1 MYKIIIL
8 SFKESKRLAKI
19 KKRFKYLNLNF
30 KVIYGVNAKTNT
42 GQQILKK
49 NYNKERSEF
58 FLGRPLPYAEMSAP
72 YLHLKAYKYIVKNK
86 INNCII
92 LEDDVYPS
100 KELVF
105 FKNNVKIKKDNYII
119 GLMSYDGFIFKK
131 PDIKLKK
138 FNIHTAKTH
147 LHHVA
152 AYACDLLFCKTMLSK
167 TKGKICG
174 VSDWPINLI
183 KNNIYSSV
191 VLPYPVIIDETNES
205 LLANDRKLSLP
216 SYKIKKFIPKNLFS
230 FLSFFY
236 YLCHIPYFTGRYKS
250 LKFFREYFIEKK
262 ICLFINY
269 FFDIYINTKNIYYDK
284 NFYSMDLISVIKK
297 NIKKKLD

>member
-1 MYKIIIL
+1 MELPQNKKILFFSNQGL
-8 SFKESKRLAKI
+8 S
-19 KKRFKYLNLNF
+19 
-30 KVIYGVNAKTNT
+30 T
-42 GQQILKK
+42 
-49 NYNKERSEF
+49 
-58 FLGRPLPYAEMSAP
+58 
-72 YLHLKAYKYIVKNK
+72 LHLG
-86 INNCII
+86 
-92 LEDDVYPS
+92 LEL
-100 KELVF
+100 E
-105 FKNNVKIKKDNYII
+105 
-119 GLMSYDGFIFKK
+119 
-131 PDIKLKK
+131 
-138 FNIHTAKTH
+138 
-147 LHHVA
+147 
-152 AYACDLLFCKTMLSK
+152 
-167 TKGKICG
+167 
-174 VSDWPINLI
+174 
-183 KNNIYSSV
+183 
-191 VLPYPVIIDETNES
+191 IIDN